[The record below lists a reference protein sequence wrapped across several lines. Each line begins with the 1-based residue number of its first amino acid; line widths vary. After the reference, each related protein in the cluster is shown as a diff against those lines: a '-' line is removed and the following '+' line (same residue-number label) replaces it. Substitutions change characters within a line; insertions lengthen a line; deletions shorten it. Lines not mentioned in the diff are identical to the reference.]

1 MKNKTN
7 KVLKFSI
14 IFVLLLMILHFV
26 YIFSL
31 TKLNFHLNGEKYV
44 KLNLKDKYKEEKAT
58 AKIFNKNLNDKIE
71 IKNNIKENKDGIYD
85 IKYTLKLPLNKK
97 VVIKRIVEVIND
109 EAPTIALNG
118 NPEITIK
125 AGDPYTEEGAN
136 AKDHKGH
143 NLNPAIVIEGNVDTQ
158 KPGKYVINYKIEDSF
173 GKTSSVSRTVVV
185 NPNPQEIAPIP
196 NAHAY
201 TPSTYDKSFNFK
213 NFDVAIGYYNL
224 VTGKQFL
231 YNENKVYYGASLVKT
246 VDALYLAEHNMIN
259 DQTRPLIKK
268 AISVSDNPAH
278 KELARNIIGFDNL
291 RNYGH
296 KIGAKHFLNNGPED
310 SYADTTVMDQ
320 LAILKRLYPVV
331 NKNSELK
338 SYFTNSFYNYLK
350 INNSQTLH
358 KYGALDSYFHDVGII
373 YDKEPYIIVILSK
386 GVPNTKYN
394 FNQIAHFVHN
404 MHKGK

>member
-97 VVIKRIVEVIND
+97 VVLKRIVEVIND

-118 NPEITIK
+118 NPEVTIK

-136 AKDHKGH
+136 AKDAKGH
-143 NLNPAIVIEGNVDTQ
+143 NLNPAIVIEGNVDTN

-185 NPNPQEIAPIP
+185 NPNPQETAPIQ
-196 NAHAY
+196 NA
-201 TPSTYDKSFNFK
+201 TTSTYDKSFNFK

-259 DQTRPLIKK
+259 DETRPLIKK

>member
-97 VVIKRIVEVIND
+97 VVLKRIVEVINN

-118 NPEITIK
+118 NPEVTIK
-125 AGDPYTEEGAN
+125 ADDPYTEEGAN
-136 AKDHKGH
+136 AKDAKGH
-143 NLNPAIVIEGNVDTQ
+143 NLNPAIVIEGNVDTN

-185 NPNPQEIAPIP
+185 NPNPQETAPIQ
-196 NAHAY
+196 NA
-201 TPSTYDKSFNFK
+201 TTSTYDKSFNFK
-213 NFDVAIGYYNL
+213 NFDIAIGYYNL

-231 YNENKVYYGASLVKT
+231 YNENKLYYGASLVKT
-246 VDALYLAEHNMIN
+246 VEALYLAEHNMIN
-259 DQTRPLIKK
+259 DETRPLIKK

>member
-97 VVIKRIVEVIND
+97 VVLKRIVEVINN

-118 NPEITIK
+118 NPEVTIK

-136 AKDHKGH
+136 AKDAKGH
-143 NLNPAIVIEGNVDTQ
+143 NLNPAIVIEGNVDTN
-158 KPGKYVINYKIEDSF
+158 KPGKYVINYKIEDGF

-259 DQTRPLIKK
+259 SETRPLVRK
-268 AISVSDNPAH
+268 AISVSDNPSH
-278 KELARNIIGFDNL
+278 KALVRIIGFDNL
-291 RNYGH
+291 RNFGH
-296 KIGAKHFLNNGPED
+296 KIGAKHFLNNGPGD

>member
-85 IKYTLKLPLNKK
+85 VKYTLKLPLNKK

-125 AGDPYTEEGAN
+125 AGDPYTEEGAT
-136 AKDHKGH
+136 AKDAKGH
-143 NLNPAIVIEGNVDTQ
+143 NLNPAIVIEGNVDTNN
-158 KPGKYVINYKIEDSF
+158 PGKYVINYKIEDSF

-196 NAHAY
+196 YAY
-201 TPSTYDKSFNFK
+201 TQSTYDKSFNFK

-231 YNENKVYYGASLVKT
+231 YNENKLYYGASLVKT
-246 VDALYLAEHNMIN
+246 VEALYLAEHNMIN
-259 DQTRPLIKK
+259 DETRPLIKK

-338 SYFTNSFYNYLK
+338 SYFTNSLYNYLK